1 MVVLQDETNDTLAYS
16 KSFKSK
22 MKITGCTPADGNAKN
37 VEIEI
42 PLKYLSYFRII
53 LEMPLI
59 NRESN
64 LIITWSSTCVIT
76 N

>member
-16 KSFKSK
+16 ESFKSK

-42 PLKYLSYFRII
+42 PL
-53 LEMPLI
+53 
-59 NRESN
+59 N
-64 LIITWSSTCVIT
+64 T
-76 N
+76 